1 MATFAKPSDLNTVWA
16 SEAISADIEKPSD
29 SYIKKGWEQVKPPYE
44 YENWIQNQQSAFI
57 AYLNQY
63 GFVGWDSETQY
74 IKNQSIV
81 RASNGLLY
89 KCIQTHTNKNPAS
102 GNTSY
107 WEVFEGN
114 RQATTAA
121 RGTVELATTS
131 EVASGTSTT
140 RAVTPSGLRG
150 ILEVIFPVGSILMR
164 PTDPSKSI
172 AQGGVGFGTWVKV
185 EGRTLIGEGNWSD
198 SRGQNKT
205 FSANSS
211 GGAYSHKMSTS
222 EMPRHRH
229 NGNTDTDTHSH
240 GTGWDSGAEG
250 DDPWDMLTAGNSG
263 RKDGVFT
270 QRTKSDSHNHGFNTS
285 YEGSGN
291 AFNITQPYYVVAIW
305 QRTS

>member
-1 MATFAKPSDLNTVWA
+1 MATFVKPSDLNTVWA

-63 GFVGWDSETQY
+63 GFIGWDNETQY

-89 KCIQTHTNKNPAS
+89 KCIQTHTGKNPAS

-114 RQATTAA
+114 RQATTAD

-131 EVASGTSTT
+131 EVAAGTSGSL
-140 RAVTPSGLRG
+140 AVTPSGLRG

-185 EGRTLIGEGNWSD
+185 EGRTLVGEGNWSD
-198 SRGQNKT
+198 SRGENKT
-205 FSANSS
+205 FSYNSS
-211 GGAYSHKMSTS
+211 GGAYSHRMSTS

-229 NGNTDTDTHSH
+229 DGKTSTNGRHAHGVYKGRRGSHVGTDSDEVRSGDTTYNTTSAGDHSH
-240 GTGWDSGAEG
+240 S
-250 DDPWDMLTAGNSG
+250 
-263 RKDGVFT
+263 
-270 QRTKSDSHNHGFNTS
+270 FNTS